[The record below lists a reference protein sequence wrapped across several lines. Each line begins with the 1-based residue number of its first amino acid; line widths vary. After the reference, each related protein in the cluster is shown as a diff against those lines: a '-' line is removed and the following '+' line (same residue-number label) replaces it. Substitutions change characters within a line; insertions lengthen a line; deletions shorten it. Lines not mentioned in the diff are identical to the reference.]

1 MSKRTTD
8 TKPTDAPKTPRAKAV
23 KPAIEAAA
31 AAPKAPRTRR
41 KVSPPAEVATTN
53 GASGKRPS
61 HDEIATR
68 AYYIALER
76 GFSADPM
83 ADWLAAEREL
93 TRA

>member
-1 MSKRTTD
+1 MSKRTTAS
-8 TKPTDAPKTPRAKAV
+8 KPTDAPKTPRAKAIT
-23 KPAIEAAA
+23 PAVEAAP

-41 KVSPPAEVATTN
+41 KISPPAEVATTN
-53 GASGKRPS
+53 GAGARRPS

-76 GFSADPM
+76 GFSDDPM
-83 ADWLAAEREL
+83 ADWLTAEREL